1 VWGSQ
6 QPSWITSVDS
16 ATQRTEVENWIKAVC
31 ARYPKI
37 DQIDV
42 VNEPL
47 HAAPSYKNA
56 LGGNG
61 KTGWDWVVTS
71 FQLARKYAN
80 PTTKLLINDY
90 SILQSNSETDSYIAI
105 IDTLKSRGLI
115 DGIGIQGHYFEFR
128 SETGTTPSYA
138 YSISTLQSN
147 LNRIT
152 ALGLP
157 LYISEFDINESVD
170 SLQLQY
176 YKTYF
181 PMFWENPV
189 VKGMTLWGYVEYDMW
204 KADAFLIDDR
214 YVERPAMKWLRNY
227 LQTPFKPVLVSPVS
241 AVNVIRNPVL
251 IWNASAAADSY
262 HVQLSTNS
270 TFATVI
276 VDTTVTDTTL
286 NLGLLDANARYYW
299 RASSINSYGESDFS
313 AGVAFLTGTALGVND
328 RKPIALDFKLSQN
341 YPNPFNP
348 TTMISFTLPQR
359 SNIHL
364 TLVDMLGREVKEIA
378 SGEFEAGIHT
388 VQLNASGLAS
398 GVYIYRLNAGNY
410 GSAKKLIVTK

>member
-1 VWGSQ
+1 
-6 QPSWITSVDS
+6 
-16 ATQRTEVENWIKAVC
+16 
-31 ARYPKI
+31 
-37 DQIDV
+37 
-42 VNEPL
+42 
-47 HAAPSYKNA
+47 
-56 LGGNG
+56 
-61 KTGWDWVVTS
+61 
-71 FQLARKYAN
+71 
-80 PTTKLLINDY
+80 
-90 SILQSNSETDSYIAI
+90 
-105 IDTLKSRGLI
+105 
-115 DGIGIQGHYFEFR
+115 
-128 SETGTTPSYA
+128 
-138 YSISTLQSN
+138 
-147 LNRIT
+147 
-152 ALGLP
+152 
-157 LYISEFDINESVD
+157 
-170 SLQLQY
+170 
-176 YKTYF
+176 
-181 PMFWENPV
+181 
-189 VKGMTLWGYVEYDMW
+189 
-204 KADAFLIDDR
+204 
-214 YVERPAMKWLRNY
+214 
-227 LQTPFKPVLVSPVS
+227 
-241 AVNVIRNPVL
+241 
-251 IWNASAAADSY
+251 
-262 HVQLSTNS
+262 VQLSTNS